1 MYIIRPKVVIE
12 SILAYTVYNVLAQNR
27 CLQSTRQI
35 ALSSMVSRLSGYP
48 KKQRI
53 YSSSKITASRC
64 RCLMLSTQIIRQ
76 LRRKWKDAS
85 QVILHLILTGIK
97 NMLVVVMAMKLC
109 VASGLQ
115 FETED

>member
-1 MYIIRPKVVIE
+1 
-12 SILAYTVYNVLAQNR
+12 
-27 CLQSTRQI
+27 
-35 ALSSMVSRLSGYP
+35 
-48 KKQRI
+48 
-53 YSSSKITASRC
+53 
-64 RCLMLSTQIIRQ
+64 MLSTQIIRQ

-97 NMLVVVMAMKLC
+97 NMLVVVMAMKLR